1 MKRNKGKGL
10 ILLGLLLIAAALFL
24 AAYNLYDGARAERS
38 ARQAAS
44 RLAALTPTEAP
55 STPAALPAEEAAAPE
70 EIELPDYV
78 LNPQME
84 MPVAEMDGIGYI
96 GTLRIPALE
105 LELPVIGE
113 WSYPNLKIAPC
124 RYVGSAYL
132 NTLVIAAHNYQS
144 HFGTL
149 KNLSEGDAVT
159 FTDMDGNLFCYEVA
173 ALETLPPTA
182 IAEMTASDYDLT
194 LFTCTLGGANR
205 VTARCDRV
213 IPEDMP

>member
-1 MKRNKGKGL
+1 
-10 ILLGLLLIAAALFL
+10 
-24 AAYNLYDGARAERS
+24 
-38 ARQAAS
+38 
-44 RLAALTPTEAP
+44 
-55 STPAALPAEEAAAPE
+55 
-70 EIELPDYV
+70 
-78 LNPQME
+78 ME
-84 MPVAEMDGIGYI
+84 MPVTEMDGIGYI

-105 LELPVIGE
+105 LELPVISE

-159 FTDMDGNLFCYEVA
+159 FTDMDGNLFCYEVT

-205 VTARCDRV
+205 VTVRCDQV
-213 IPEDMP
+213 MPEDMP